1 MHYERNG
8 QYRGLAR
15 KKSVKMKDTITEA
28 LIYEAQGL
36 KDDAL
41 IVYKNI
47 LKREPT
53 NAAAIAAIRRLSGL
67 SRKKTGVNEQMRDF
81 FIDMKTPEE
90 ITEFKRWLIKL

>member
-1 MHYERNG
+1 
-8 QYRGLAR
+8 
-15 KKSVKMKDTITEA
+15 MKNTITEA

-67 SRKKTGVNEQMRDF
+67 SRKKTGVNEQVRRCDQETGRCETF
-81 FIDMKTPEE
+81 SS
-90 ITEFKRWLIKL
+90 R

>member
-8 QYRGLAR
+8 QYRSLAR
-15 KKSVKMKDTITEA
+15 KKSVNMNDSITEA
-28 LIYEAQGL
+28 LIYESQGL

-47 LKREPT
+47 LKREPA

-81 FIDMKTPEE
+81 FVKMKTDEE